1 MIKLILITA
10 FRSLLKH
17 RNISLINLIGLIG
30 GLASFLFAL
39 HYIVFEFSYDSFF
52 PKHENVYRVNREVTK
67 EGEILYK
74 GAKTPSGLFFAIK
87 EEIPEVEANAL
98 AYFEKCQVLFEDTWY
113 ANQDVLWVS
122 EDFEKV
128 FPLEMVSGIADYYR
142 PRVGII
148 SETAAKALFRDK
160 NPVGEIME
168 VNGEMPIEITGVF
181 KDLPSNT
188 HLTAQ
193 YFISYRT
200 WIEMGAIPASGNW
213 GGGAWWN
220 YIRLKDGASSGLVLS
235 KINGFTSSY
244 MGFLANDNR
253 EASFSL
259 QPLRDLHFIKGMD
272 GEMGA
277 ITNFSSLVNLA
288 VIALFTL
295 IIAWINYVNL
305 LTAHAQTRIH
315 QIKMRKLVG
324 ATNMHIWHQSLAET
338 IILNLM
344 ALVVSFIIYR
354 IFLNPFARLFNVP
367 LQDAVVPM
375 GMVILVLVG
384 VVALGVLF
392 SSLYYGIDLA
402 KSGTAGEMHL
412 TRKGHFK
419 QGLVV
424 VQMALSIIFLISTMM
439 VYRQISF
446 MKNKDLGLTL
456 DGVILCTGPASM
468 NPNPKKRQIYQAFKD
483 ELLQYGG
490 FESVSFNLFVP
501 GVEPS
506 GLGHAEF
513 HNPTKGIVPGVT
525 FYENNADE
533 GFIDV
538 YELKLMAG
546 KNFNVAAEQNYNDIV
561 INESALN
568 LLGFDNPEEAIGN
581 WIFRRGNDT
590 TRYEITGVVA
600 DFHNEGLQKPIYP
613 IVWNNSYPR
622 EFGYFAIRVNTNNLQ
637 ESVNRLR
644 EVWGNHYTKDE
655 LDFAFADQQFNRQY
669 ESENRY
675 SSFYIW
681 LTLLS
686 VFILS
691 IGLYGLINYYLGRR
705 RKEISLRK
713 VNGATVMQIV
723 FLMNKDFLIWV
734 TIAFIVA
741 LPVAWYVMKTW
752 LSNFAYRTG
761 MSWWIF
767 LLAGFAVF
775 LLTLLTVSLQ
785 SWKAATKNPVEE
797 LRYE

>member
-10 FRSLLKH
+10 FRSLLKY

-87 EEIPEVEANAL
+87 EEIPEVVANAL
-98 AYFEKCQVLFEDTWY
+98 AYFEKCQVLFEDTYY

-160 NPVGEIME
+160 NPVGQIME

-220 YIRLKDGASSGLVLS
+220 YIRLQDGASSDLVLS

-253 EASFSL
+253 KATFSL

-305 LTAHAQTRIH
+305 LTAHTQTRIH

-338 IILNLM
+338 IILNLV
-344 ALVVSFIIYR
+344 ALVVSFVIYR
-354 IFLNPFARLFNVP
+354 VFLNPFARLFNIP
-367 LQDAVVPM
+367 LQDAVIPM
-375 GMVILVLVG
+375 GMVVLVLVG
-384 VVALGVLF
+384 IVTLGVLL
-392 SSLYYGIDLA
+392 SSMYYGVDLA
-402 KSGTAGEMHL
+402 KSDLAGGSPQ
-412 TRKGHFK
+412 TKKGHFK

-424 VQMALSIIFLISTMM
+424 VQMALSIIFLIGSVM
-439 VYRQISF
+439 VYRQISY

-501 GVEPS
+501 GIEPT

-513 HNPTKGIVPGVT
+513 HNPSKGIVPGVT

-538 YELKLMAG
+538 YELNLLAG
-546 KNFNVAAEQNYNDIV
+546 KNFNVAAEQNYNDII
-561 INESALN
+561 INQSALN
-568 LLGFDNPEEAIGN
+568 LLGFDNPEDAIGN

-622 EFGYFAIRVNTNNLQ
+622 EFGYFAIRVNTNNLR
-637 ESVNRLR
+637 ESVNRLG
-644 EVWGNHYTKDE
+644 EIWSKHYTRDE

-675 SSFYIW
+675 SSFYLW

-686 VFILS
+686 IFILT
-691 IGLYGLINYYLGRR
+691 IGLYGLIVFYLGRR
-705 RKEISLRK
+705 KKEISLRK
-713 VNGATVMQIV
+713 VNGATIAQIV
-723 FLMNKDFLIWV
+723 FLLNKDFLIWV
-734 TIAFIVA
+734 GVAFLLAV
-741 LPVAWYVMKTW
+741 PVGWYAINTW
-752 LSNFAYRTG
+752 LRNFAYRTE
-761 MSWWIF
+761 MSWW
-767 LLAGFAVF
+767 VF
-775 LLTLLTVSLQ
+775 LSAGLFVLVLTILTVSWQ
-785 SWKAATKNPVEE
+785 SFKAASKNPVEE

>member
-10 FRSLLKH
+10 FRSLLKY

-74 GAKTPSGLFFAIK
+74 GAKTPSGLFFAVK

-98 AYFEKCQVLFEDTWY
+98 AYFEKCQVLFEDTYY

-220 YIRLKDGASSGLVLS
+220 YIRLQDGASSDLVLS

-244 MGFLANDNR
+244 MGFLSNDNR
-253 EASFSL
+253 KATFSL

-277 ITNFSSLVNLA
+277 ITNFSSLINLA

-305 LTAHAQTRIH
+305 LTAHTQIRIH

-338 IILNLM
+338 IILNLL
-344 ALVVSFIIYR
+344 ALVVSFVIYR
-354 IFLNPFARLFNVP
+354 VFLNPFARLFNVP
-367 LQDAVVPM
+367 LQDAVIPM
-375 GMVILVLVG
+375 GVVVLVLVG
-384 VVALGVLF
+384 IVTLGVLL
-392 SSLYYGIDLA
+392 SSMYYGVDLA
-402 KSGTAGEMHL
+402 KSDPAGGSPQ
-412 TRKGHFK
+412 TKKGHFK

-424 VQMALSIIFLISTMM
+424 VQMALSIIFLIGSVM
-439 VYRQISF
+439 VYRQISY

-501 GVEPS
+501 GIEPT

-513 HNPTKGIVPGVT
+513 HNPSKGILPGVT

-538 YELKLMAG
+538 YELNLLAG
-546 KNFNVAAEQNYNDIV
+546 KNFNDAAEQNYNDIM

-568 LLGFDNPEEAIGN
+568 LLGFDNPEEAVGN

-644 EVWGNHYTKDE
+644 EIWNKHYTKDE

-675 SSFYIW
+675 SSFYLW

-686 VFILS
+686 IFILT
-691 IGLYGLINYYLGRR
+691 IGLYGLIVFYLGRR
-705 RKEISLRK
+705 KKEISLRK
-713 VNGATVMQIV
+713 VNGATIAQIV
-723 FLMNKDFLIWV
+723 FLLNKDFLIWV
-734 TIAFIVA
+734 GVAFLLAV
-741 LPVAWYVMKTW
+741 PVGWYAINAW
-752 LSNFAYRTG
+752 LRNFAYRTD
-761 MSWWIF
+761 MSWW
-767 LLAGFAVF
+767 VF
-775 LLTLLTVSLQ
+775 LSAGLFVLILTILTVSWQ
-785 SWKAATKNPVEE
+785 SYKAASKNPVEE